1 MRRSTLVLVGILA
14 LVVAELW
21 LIVLL
26 GQQVGVG
33 WMVAILVAE
42 GVLGGLLLRHEG
54 PKAWRSLADARSD
67 PELLGPKLTD
77 AGLVLVG
84 GILIM
89 LPGFL
94 TDLLGALFLI
104 PATRGIA
111 RKGVTA
117 LFGALTR
124 KARERAGLLDAQ
136 LRPDTV
142 VRGETVA
149 PGEDPDDP
157 MIIRGEIER

>member
-1 MRRSTLVLVGILA
+1 MRRSTLVVLGIVA
-14 LVVAELW
+14 LTVAELALLVW
-21 LIVLL
+21 L
-26 GQQVGVG
+26 GSRVGVG
-33 WMVAILVAE
+33 WMLAILIAE
-42 GVLGGLLLRHEG
+42 GIIGGLLLRHEG
-54 PKAWRSLADARSD
+54 PRAWRSLADAREN

-84 GILIM
+84 AILIM

-94 TDLLGALFLI
+94 TDALGALFLI

-111 RKGVTA
+111 RRGVTA

-124 KARERAGLLDAQ
+124 KARERAVLLDAQ

-142 VRGETVA
+142 VRGETVT
-149 PGEDPDDP
+149 PGEGPDDP
-157 MIIRGEIER
+157 TVIRGEIER

>member
-1 MRRSTLVLVGILA
+1 MRRSTLVLLGVVA

-21 LIVLL
+21 LLVLL

-33 WMVAILVAE
+33 WMLAILLAE
-42 GVLGGLLLRHEG
+42 GILGGLLLRHEG
-54 PKAWRSLADARSD
+54 PKAWRSLADARED
-67 PELLGPKLTD
+67 PAALGPKLTD

-84 GILIM
+84 AILIM

-94 TDLLGALFLI
+94 TDALGALFLI

-111 RKGVTA
+111 RRGVTV
-117 LFGALTR
+117 LFAALTR
-124 KARERAGLLDAQ
+124 KARDRAGLLDAH

-142 VRGETVA
+142 V
-149 PGEDPDDP
+149 PGEAVRDEPRRDPRV
-157 MIIRGEIER
+157 IRGEIED